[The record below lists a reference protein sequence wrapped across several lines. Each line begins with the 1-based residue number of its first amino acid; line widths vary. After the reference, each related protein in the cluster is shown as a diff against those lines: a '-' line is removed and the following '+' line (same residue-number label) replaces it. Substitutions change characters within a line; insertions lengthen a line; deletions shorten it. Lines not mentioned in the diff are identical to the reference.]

1 MELSVCYG
9 LRLLQHGRC
18 IEAAYLLTYLLTLR
32 GRYPI
37 SQGYGVEL
45 KSGDFYK
52 ISTHRFCTIG
62 IYAKFYT
69 GSEVLDAWHESLD
82 RRLHRL
88 R

>member
-1 MELSVCYG
+1 MA
-9 LRLLQHGRC
+9 Q
-18 IEAAYLLTYLLTLR
+18 AYFYSTLR
-32 GRYPI
+32 ACRASKRTYPI